1 MAKKTR
7 TLDKEMR
14 HQLSKAQ
21 CYELMDYLMVHFSD
35 TEDYHY
41 NYYFDTSDGALAKQ
55 DITLRQRTI
64 RKGKDFKY
72 VFTLKIPTYE
82 PDTYVEY
89 NQPLS
94 EKEMRRL
101 VYNNVLPEGEI
112 KDLSSIHGGNV
123 KNVNLIR
130 VSRVVAT
137 YKDLNVFFDKISHRG
152 KTFYEIGTNI
162 ESDDWA
168 SSSDK
173 VQEFKELLKKFDI
186 EYKRADRRSRR
197 FR

>member
-1 MAKKTR
+1 MANYTR

-14 HQLSKAQ
+14 HELSKAQ
-21 CYELMDYLMVHFSD
+21 CYELMDYLMVQFSD
-35 TEDYHY
+35 AQDFHY

-64 RKGKDFKY
+64 RKDNAFKY
-72 VFTLKIPTYE
+72 IFTLKIPTYE
-82 PDTYVEY
+82 PETYLEY
-89 NQPLS
+89 SQKLS
-94 EKEMRRL
+94 ERQMRRL
-101 VYNNVLPEGEI
+101 VYNNIMPEGEI

-130 VSRVVAT
+130 VSRVTAP
-137 YKDLNVFFDKISHRG
+137 YKDLEVFFDRISHRG

-168 SSSDK
+168 TSTEK
-173 VQEFKELLKKFDI
+173 AQEFKELLESFGI
-186 EYKRADRRSRR
+186 QYKQTERRSKR

>member
-1 MAKKTR
+1 MTRKTR

-14 HQLSKAQ
+14 HALSKAQ
-21 CYELMDYLMVHFSD
+21 CYELMDYLMVQFSD
-35 TEDYHY
+35 AEDYHY
-41 NYYFDTSDGALAKQ
+41 NYYFDTTDGALAKQ

-64 RKGKDFKY
+64 RKGHDFRY

-82 PDTYVEY
+82 PDTYLEY
-89 NQPLS
+89 NQELS

-101 VYNNVLPEGEI
+101 VYNNILPEGEI

-130 VSRVVAT
+130 VNRVTAP
-137 YKDLNVFFDKISHRG
+137 YKDLEVFFDRISHRG

-168 SSSDK
+168 TSTEK
-173 VQEFKELLKKFDI
+173 AQEFKALLKDFGI
-186 EYKRADRRSRR
+186 EYKQTDRRSRR

>member
-35 TEDYHY
+35 TQDYHY

-64 RKGKDFKY
+64 RKGNDFKY

-130 VSRVVAT
+130 VSRVTAT

-152 KTFYEIGTNI
+152 KTFYEVGTNI

-173 VQEFKELLKKFDI
+173 AQEFKELLGKFGI
-186 EYKRADRRSRR
+186 EYKQANRRSRR

>member
-14 HQLSKAQ
+14 HALSKAQ
-21 CYELMDYLMVHFSD
+21 CYEIMDYLMVQFSD
-35 TEDYHY
+35 TTDYHY
-41 NYYFDTSDGALAKQ
+41 NYYFDTYEGALTKQ

-64 RKGKDFKY
+64 RKGNDFHY
-72 VFTLKIPTYE
+72 VLTLKIPTIDK
-82 PDTYVEY
+82 DTFLEY
-89 NQPLS
+89 NQSLS
-94 EKEMRRL
+94 ERQMRRL
-101 VYNNVLPEGEI
+101 VYNNILPEGEI

-123 KNVNLIR
+123 KNFNLIR
-130 VSRVVAT
+130 VSRVSAP
-137 YKDLNVFFDKISHRG
+137 YKDLEVFFDRISHRG

-168 SSSDK
+168 SSTEK
-173 VQEFKELLKKFDI
+173 AQEFKELLSTFGI
-186 EYKRADRRSRR
+186 EYKQAERRSKR